1 MQFFYWL
8 ILLVVVCLAIFGVQN
23 SNAPVTTIKFLLW
36 KFETSLVYTVLGSVG
51 AGILVT
57 FFFWIPK
64 TVKSSIRSRELK
76 KKVESLEKMLYGPS
90 PSMDKTD
97 TNKQS

>member
-1 MQFFYWL
+1 M
-8 ILLVVVCLAIFGVQN
+8 LLVVVCLAIFGVQN

-57 FFFWIPK
+57 LFFWIPK
-64 TVKSSIRSRELK
+64 AVKSSIRSRELK
-76 KKVESLEKMLYGPS
+76 KKVESLEKMLYGTS
-90 PSMDKTD
+90 PSIEKGDKPEEP
-97 TNKQS
+97 